1 MTALLIDKSI
11 SELEVSATE
20 AAGVLKSLSNEKRLM
35 ILCKLLEEGEMS
47 VLPIAE
53 AVGLGQSA
61 LSQHLARMRAEKI
74 VDFRRDGQT
83 LYYRIA
89 DPKVAQLLKSLKAI
103 FC

>member
-20 AAGVLKSLSNEKRLM
+20 AASVLKSLSNEKRLM

>member
-20 AAGVLKSLSNEKRLM
+20 AASMLKSLSNEKRLM

-89 DPKVAQLLKSLKAI
+89 DPKVAQLLKSLKSI

>member
-11 SELEVSATE
+11 SELEVAATE

-35 ILCKLLEEGEMS
+35 ILCKLLEEGDMS

-61 LSQHLARMRAEKI
+61 LSQHLARMRAERI

-89 DPKVAQLLKSLKAI
+89 DPKVPQLLKSLKAI

>member
-20 AAGVLKSLSNEKRLM
+20 AASALKSLSNEKRLM

-89 DPKVAQLLKSLKAI
+89 DPKVAQLLKSLKSI

>member
-11 SELEVSATE
+11 SELEVSAAE

-53 AVGLGQSA
+53 AVGLGQSS

>member
-1 MTALLIDKSI
+1 MTALLIDRSI

-20 AAGVLKSLSNEKRLM
+20 AASVLKSLSNEKRLM

-89 DPKVAQLLKSLKAI
+89 DPKVAQLLKSLKSI

>member
-20 AAGVLKSLSNEKRLM
+20 AASVLKSLSNEKRLM

-89 DPKVAQLLKSLKAI
+89 DPKVAQLLKSLKSI

>member
-20 AAGVLKSLSNEKRLM
+20 AASVLKSLSNEKRLM

-89 DPKVAQLLKSLKAI
+89 DPKVAQLLKSLKSS

>member
-1 MTALLIDKSI
+1 
-11 SELEVSATE
+11 
-20 AAGVLKSLSNEKRLM
+20 
-35 ILCKLLEEGEMS
+35 
-47 VLPIAE
+47 
-53 AVGLGQSA
+53 
-61 LSQHLARMRAEKI
+61 MRAEKI

>member
-11 SELEVSATE
+11 SELEVSAAE

-89 DPKVAQLLKSLKAI
+89 DPKVAQLLKSLKSI

>member
-1 MTALLIDKSI
+1 
-11 SELEVSATE
+11 
-20 AAGVLKSLSNEKRLM
+20 
-35 ILCKLLEEGEMS
+35 MS

-53 AVGLGQSA
+53 AVRLGQSA

-89 DPKVAQLLKSLKAI
+89 DPKVAQLLKSLKSI

>member
-20 AAGVLKSLSNEKRLM
+20 AASVLKSLSNEKRLM

-61 LSQHLARMRAEKI
+61 LSQHLARFRAENI

-89 DPKVAQLLKSLKAI
+89 DPKVAQLLKSLKSI

>member
-89 DPKVAQLLKSLKAI
+89 DPKVAQLLKSLKSI

>member
-1 MTALLIDKSI
+1 
-11 SELEVSATE
+11 EVSATE
-20 AAGVLKSLSNEKRLM
+20 AASVLKSLSNEKRLM

-89 DPKVAQLLKSLKAI
+89 DPKVAQLLKSLKSI

>member
-61 LSQHLARMRAEKI
+61 LSQHLARMRAERI

>member
-1 MTALLIDKSI
+1 MTALLIDKTI
-11 SELEVSATE
+11 SELEAAATE

-53 AVGLGQSA
+53 AVGLSQSA
-61 LSQHLARMRAEKI
+61 LSQHLARMRAERI
-74 VDFRRDGQT
+74 VEFRRDGQT
-83 LYYRIA
+83 LHYRIA
-89 DPKVAQLLKSLKAI
+89 DPKVATLLKSLKSI

>member
-11 SELEVSATE
+11 SELEVSAAE

>member
-1 MTALLIDKSI
+1 MAALLIDKSI
-11 SELEVSATE
+11 SELEASATE

-83 LYYRIA
+83 LHYRIA
-89 DPKVAQLLKSLKAI
+89 DPKVAQLLKSLKSI